1 MRASGQTTWT
11 CSLVSVSGLVSIT
24 SQLSILPAL
33 SSLKDPLI
41 NPQSAVVPP
50 DCQLLSVLQKWQV
63 GPVFQNMLRLEL
75 PAWVRWS
82 VVKDDSRADIVP
94 LMLVKR

>member
-1 MRASGQTTWT
+1 M
-11 CSLVSVSGLVSIT
+11 LVSVSGLVSIT
-24 SQLSILPAL
+24 SRLSILPAP

-41 NPQSAVVPP
+41 NPQSAVVPL

-75 PAWVRWS
+75 PVWVRWS